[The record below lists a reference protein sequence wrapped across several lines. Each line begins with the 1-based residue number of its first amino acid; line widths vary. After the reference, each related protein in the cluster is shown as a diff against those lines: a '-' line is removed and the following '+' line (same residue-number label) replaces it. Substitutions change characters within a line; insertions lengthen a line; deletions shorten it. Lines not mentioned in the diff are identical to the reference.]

1 MLLESLVAMS
11 ILVVG
16 LGGLLVLMVSSL
28 YADNRSRGDTTA
40 TMVAEHILEQISSQ
54 QASAS
59 TSIPITDC
67 AGNTFNMSTVGAPLG
82 AGNSGSNGG
91 NGANLTTSGTI
102 DWSQAFSTIPT
113 DGSGNVYAVQYVACG
128 TGGTQTTYEV
138 RWNVMWMNGYT
149 TASYTQNTVYS
160 QLVAIAARPV
170 ASNQVGGLRFSI
182 PANLRTV
189 QGM

>member
-1 MLLESLVAMS
+1 MLLEALIAMS
-11 ILVVG
+11 VLVVG

-67 AGNTFNMSTVGAPLG
+67 AGTTFNMSTVGAPLG
-82 AGNSGSNGG
+82 SGNSGSNGG
-91 NGANLTTSGTI
+91 NGAALTSTGTI
-102 DWSQAFSTIPT
+102 DWTQSFSNIPT
-113 DGSGNVYAVQYVACG
+113 DASGNVYAIQYVACG
-128 TGGTQTTYEV
+128 IGGKQTKYDI
-138 RWNVMWMNGYT
+138 RWNVTWMNGYT

-160 QLVAIAARPV
+160 QMVAIAARPI
-170 ASNQVGGLRFSI
+170 ASTQVGGLRFSV